1 VVFWFST
8 TCCWS
13 SNLMIACE
21 PMPVVMV
28 EPEMTDCCGRAGLL
42 PTRTSPF
49 MSMMVP
55 AAKAWTLATSAAA
68 AKALRMLRSLVMLS
82 SLLSSFAGHGPGWL
96 TSF

>member
-1 VVFWFST
+1 
-8 TCCWS
+8 
-13 SNLMIACE
+13 
-21 PMPVVMV
+21 
-28 EPEMTDCCGRAGLL
+28 
-42 PTRTSPF
+42 
-49 MSMMVP
+49 MVP